1 MANSLSQTSLHIL
14 DRYLNILPTL
24 TIREGHR
31 IKIYLTQDLMLPA
44 YDKHVA
50 EAAPE
55 TQQTTDIVRSNGR
68 GQEE

>member
-1 MANSLSQTSLHIL
+1 
-14 DRYLNILPTL
+14 
-24 TIREGHR
+24 
-31 IKIYLTQDLMLPA
+31 MLPS

-55 TQQTTDIVRSNGR
+55 TQQISDIATQPTGR